1 MNLFASNELSTVHE
15 FLQIETQL
23 ISIFGDDSDLPSLRP
38 ILDGL
43 GSTTMLFGLCELNDK
58 RYVRRD
64 AAKQSKILTAGH
76 LRSRDLFQKQGLSSL
91 NDLIGRARSLEKE
104 LLQQSGKVSL
114 AHVKEKLQEAHQS
127 FTLYLGDSEIKDAD
141 IKKLDAVF
149 KEVESAFVKGEK
161 EVGALLLHKLEE
173 LERLRKSPDRGNREN
188 IPLWKLVLIA
198 AYLIVSLTYVIRCI
212 IQDRCSRNEKAFFYV
227 TAAILGISLKFC

>member
-1 MNLFASNELSTVHE
+1 MNIFASSELSTAHE

-23 ISIFGDDSDLPSLRP
+23 ISIFGDDPDLPSLRP
-38 ILDGL
+38 VLDGL

-58 RYVRRD
+58 RDVRLE
-64 AAKQSKILTAGH
+64 AAKQPKTMSAGY

-91 NDLIGRARSLEKE
+91 NDLIGRAKSLEKE

-114 AHVKEKLQEAHQS
+114 THVKERLQEAYQS
-127 FTLYLGDSEIKDAD
+127 YTIYLGNSELKATD
-141 IKKLDAVF
+141 INKLDAVF
-149 KEVESAFVKGEK
+149 KEVESAFAKGEK
-161 EVGALLLHKLEE
+161 EVGALLRHKLEE
-173 LERLRKSPDRGNREN
+173 LDKLRRSPDRGNREN

-198 AYLIVSLTYVIRCI
+198 AYLIVSLTYVVRCI
-212 IQDRCSRNEKAFFYV
+212 VQDRCSRNEKAFFYL